1 MAAQFEIPFFNGI
14 STRDRLFFTK
24 HLATMI
30 KAGIP
35 LAEGIATIRDQT
47 RSKTFHKVLSQIYDD
62 LLNGQSFADALKK
75 HKNIF
80 DELYTS
86 LIEVSEESGTLDTN
100 LEFLAIQLSKDYNLQ
115 KKIQSALLYPM
126 VVFLATSIMGG
137 FIAIFIL
144 PQLVSFFDAFEIE
157 LPLTTQILIF
167 IAKVMKSYGVIII
180 GGLIALFIIGSL
192 IVKTK
197 KVKPFW
203 DAFILKTPMIGS
215 LIAYGQLARFARNLG
230 MIKSGVPVLTSI
242 ETTARTL
249 NNLKF
254 KNDLL
259 EVAAT
264 LKKGKEIGTTLEKQG
279 FSEYPPLVSKMIS
292 VGEKSGKLD
301 EALLYLGD
309 FYEDEI
315 DDLSKNLTTVLE
327 PILLVVIG
335 LIVGFVALAIIS
347 PIYELT
353 GSIRK

>member
-180 GGLIALFIIGSL
+180 GGFISLFFFFSL
-192 IVKTK
+192 I
-197 KVKPFW
+197 F
-203 DAFILKTPMIGS
+203 
-215 LIAYGQLARFARNLG
+215 
-230 MIKSGVPVLTSI
+230 
-242 ETTARTL
+242 
-249 NNLKF
+249 
-254 KNDLL
+254 
-259 EVAAT
+259 
-264 LKKGKEIGTTLEKQG
+264 
-279 FSEYPPLVSKMIS
+279 
-292 VGEKSGKLD
+292 
-301 EALLYLGD
+301 
-309 FYEDEI
+309 
-315 DDLSKNLTTVLE
+315 
-327 PILLVVIG
+327 
-335 LIVGFVALAIIS
+335 
-347 PIYELT
+347 
-353 GSIRK
+353 